1 MLPHHPRFFR
11 PRARGRAVRGR
22 DESATDWVALTV
34 RDRRVESHPLRQLLL
49 ADFVGAVEPGAADDM
64 SGRGVER
71 VGQGELVGQLRR
83 LA

>member
-1 MLPHHPRFFR
+1 M
-11 PRARGRAVRGR
+11 RGR

-64 SGRGVER
+64 PGRESSVSARVNLSVSSGGWPEF
-71 VGQGELVGQLRR
+71 QLAVSLR
-83 LA
+83 ASV